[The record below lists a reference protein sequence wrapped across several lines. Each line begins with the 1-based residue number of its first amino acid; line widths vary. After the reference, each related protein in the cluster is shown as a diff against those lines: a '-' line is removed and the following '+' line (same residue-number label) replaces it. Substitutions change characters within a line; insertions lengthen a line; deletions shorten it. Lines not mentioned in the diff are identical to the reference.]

1 MDYQS
6 LNYNFRLVGVKGRGA
21 YENFHKEVPLLAKQL
36 WSRANE
42 IQSHLGIEIALFEP
56 KTDIQHLE
64 GNYYVGLMVN
74 DAFNK
79 VPKGMELIELN
90 QQYVTIRG
98 KISNLNS
105 LHIELLKWSKEQGYT
120 RILKSYIV
128 ETYHPMEGR
137 EEEVRIFLPIEENH
151 R

>member
-1 MDYQS
+1 MDFQN
-6 LNYNFRLVGVKGRGA
+6 LNNNFKLVGLKGRGA

-56 KTDIQHLE
+56 KTDIHHLE
-64 GNYYVGLMVN
+64 GDYYVGLMVN

-79 VPKGMELIELN
+79 VPQGMELIELN
-90 QQYVTIRG
+90 QQYVTTRG
-98 KISNLNS
+98 GLSNLNT
-105 LHIELLKWSKEQGYT
+105 LHFELLKWPNEQGYT
-120 RILKSYIV
+120 RNLKSYIV

-137 EEEVRIFLPIEENH
+137 EEEVRMFLPIEENH
-151 R
+151 P